1 MTERREPG
9 RRESNKKLWLILLC
23 VILIAAAV
31 LFIFKAVVFK
41 EEAPAEETLND
52 EVSTSSGTVTWQG
65 KEYVYNDHLSNYL
78 LLGIDTR
85 EKTETSSGQADAG
98 QADALYLLSWDRVE
112 KTITMI
118 TIPRDTMTE
127 IEVFGPSGESFGK
140 SKDHISI
147 SYAYGDGGHK
157 SCRLT
162 EDAVSELF
170 YGLPIQG
177 YCAVSMDGITAL
189 IQSIGTLTV
198 TVPNDSLEGAYPEFA
213 QGAQVTLDEEN
224 TELFV
229 RYRDTGERQSAL
241 ERMERQ
247 KEFLRAFG
255 QTAKEKA
262 LEDAGFATELYTV
275 LEPYMVTSIGNDQFV
290 KLMESAA
297 EGDVQEGWTVPGE
310 GVEGKSYDE
319 YHVDDDALY
328 EKMIETFYKEAE

>member
-85 EKTETSSGQADAG
+85 EKAETSSGQADAG

-140 SKDHISI
+140 SKDHVSI
-147 SYAYGDGGHK
+147 SYAYGDGGHE
-157 SCRLT
+157 SLPAHRRCCIGSLLRTSDPGILCR
-162 EDAVSELF
+162 E
-170 YGLPIQG
+170 YGWN
-177 YCAVSMDGITAL
+177 YRTDTKHRHS
-189 IQSIGTLTV
+189 
-198 TVPNDSLEGAYPEFA
+198 DSNRA
-213 QGAQVTLDEEN
+213 Q
-224 TELFV
+224 
-229 RYRDTGERQSAL
+229 
-241 ERMERQ
+241 
-247 KEFLRAFG
+247 
-255 QTAKEKA
+255 
-262 LEDAGFATELYTV
+262 
-275 LEPYMVTSIGNDQFV
+275 
-290 KLMESAA
+290 
-297 EGDVQEGWTVPGE
+297 
-310 GVEGKSYDE
+310 
-319 YHVDDDALY
+319 
-328 EKMIETFYKEAE
+328 